1 MALNWRSPVKKFILA
16 ALAATTLATPVLA
29 APYQGQDDR
38 GRQEQRYDNG
48 RHDNDRHDDRRH
60 DNRIDGRHDGRNDRR
75 HDRRYD
81 RNDRGP
87 QRIDYRRWSKGQRFD
102 SRYAQNYRVIDAR
115 AYRLHDAP
123 RGYRWVRS
131 GNDAVLIG
139 ITTGLVAAVMAG
151 AIH

>member
-1 MALNWRSPVKKFILA
+1 MKKFILA

-48 RHDNDRHDDRRH
+48 RHDNNRRDNDH
-60 DNRIDGRHDGRNDRR
+60 RDNGRYDNRN
-75 HDRRYD
+75 DRRYD
-81 RNDRGP
+81 RNDYRP
-87 QRIDYRRWSKGQRFD
+87 QRIEYRRWSKGQRFD

-131 GNDAVLIG
+131 GNDAVMIG
-139 ITTGLVAAVMAG
+139 ITTGLVAAVLAG
-151 AIH
+151 AIN

>member
-1 MALNWRSPVKKFILA
+1 MKKFILA

-29 APYQGQDDR
+29 APWQGQDDR

-48 RHDNDRHDDRRH
+48 RHDNDRR
-60 DNRIDGRHDGRNDRR
+60 DNGRYDNRNDRR
-75 HDRRYD
+75 DDRRYD
-81 RNDRGP
+81 RNDYRP
-87 QRIDYRRWSKGQRFD
+87 QRIEYRRWNKGQRFD

-131 GNDAVLIG
+131 GNDAVMIG
-139 ITTGLVAAVMAG
+139 ITTGLVAAVLAG
-151 AIH
+151 AIN